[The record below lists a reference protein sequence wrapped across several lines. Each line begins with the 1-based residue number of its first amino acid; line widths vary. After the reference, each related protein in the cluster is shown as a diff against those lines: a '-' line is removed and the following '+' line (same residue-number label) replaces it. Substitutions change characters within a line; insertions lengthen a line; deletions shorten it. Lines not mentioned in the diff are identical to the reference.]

1 MAQALHGASPNNVLP
16 AFEGIMSV
24 LNNNCSVPD
33 LVELFKKCPKLS
45 QGVIPKVLKEKIR
58 NFEKSDSN
66 FIGSVNVLCKGGM
79 ASEQKYIS
87 TKSSLSMGI
96 MKMG

>member
-1 MAQALHGASPNNVLP
+1 MAQVLHGATPNNMLP

-66 FIGSVNVLCKGGM
+66 FIGSVRGEWQV
-79 ASEQKYIS
+79 SRS
-87 TKSSLSMGI
+87 TYQLSRRFQWA
-96 MKMG
+96 

>member
-1 MAQALHGASPNNVLP
+1 M
-16 AFEGIMSV
+16 
-24 LNNNCSVPD
+24 
-33 LVELFKKCPKLS
+33 
-45 QGVIPKVLKEKIR
+45 IPKVLKEKIR